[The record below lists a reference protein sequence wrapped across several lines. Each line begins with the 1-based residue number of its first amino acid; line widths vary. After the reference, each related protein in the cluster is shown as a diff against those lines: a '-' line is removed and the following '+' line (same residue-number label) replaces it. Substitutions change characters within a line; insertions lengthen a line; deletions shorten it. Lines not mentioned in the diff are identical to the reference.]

1 MEKIL
6 IAEDDADLL
15 KLFQTVLKKEGYEV
29 VPAEDGLMALR
40 YLRREYVDLII
51 SDIMMPNLDGYQ
63 LIHTLREAGQN
74 TPILVITAKDG
85 FDDMRRG
92 FSLGTDDY
100 MVKPVNVNE
109 LVLRVQALL
118 RRSRMMNERKQV
130 FGSMVLEMDTMTVTI
145 DGESQILPQKE
156 FMLLYKLLGSA
167 GKIFT
172 RQQLMD
178 EIWGADSP
186 SEVRTVDVH
195 INRLR
200 ERLRGVSDY
209 EIVTIRGLG
218 YKAVHHD
225 PAEA

>member
-1 MEKIL
+1 MERIL

-29 VPAEDGLMALR
+29 ITAEDGLMAIR
-40 YLRREYVDLII
+40 YLDREYVDLII
-51 SDIMMPNLDGYQ
+51 SDIMMPNVDGFQ
-63 LIHTLREAGQN
+63 LIRSLRDAGKK
-74 TPILVITAKDG
+74 TPILLITAKEG
-85 FDDMRRG
+85 FDDMRKG
-92 FSLGTDDY
+92 FALGTDDY
-100 MVKPVNVNE
+100 MVKPVNMNE
-109 LVLRVQALL
+109 LVLRVKALI
-118 RRSRMMNERKQV
+118 RRGQMQNERRQS
-130 FGSMVLEMDTMTVTI
+130 FGSVTLEMDTMTMLI
-145 DGESQILPQKE
+145 GEEAQILPQKE
-156 FMLLYKLLGSA
+156 FMLLYKLLNNA

-200 ERLRGVSDY
+200 ERLRAVADY

-225 PAEA
+225 QAER

>member
-1 MEKIL
+1 MERIL

-29 VPAEDGLMALR
+29 ITAEDGLMAIR
-40 YLRREYVDLII
+40 YLDREYVDLII
-51 SDIMMPNLDGYQ
+51 SDIMMPNVDGFQ
-63 LIHTLREAGQN
+63 LIRSLRDAGKK
-74 TPILVITAKDG
+74 TPILLITAKEG
-85 FDDMRRG
+85 FDDMRKG
-92 FSLGTDDY
+92 FALGTDDY
-100 MVKPVNVNE
+100 MVKPVNMNE
-109 LVLRVQALL
+109 LVLRVKALI
-118 RRSRMMNERKQV
+118 RRGQMQNERRQS
-130 FGSMVLEMDTMTVTI
+130 FGSVTLEMDTMTMLI
-145 DGESQILPQKE
+145 GEEAQILPQKE
-156 FMLLYKLLGSA
+156 FMLLYKLLNNA

-200 ERLRGVSDY
+200 ERLRAVADY

-225 PAEA
+225 PAER

>member
-1 MEKIL
+1 MDRIL

-29 VPAEDGLMALR
+29 ISAEDGLMAIR
-40 YLRREYVDLII
+40 YLDKEYVDLII
-51 SDIMMPNLDGYQ
+51 SDIMMPNIDGYQ
-63 LIHTLREAGQN
+63 LIRSLRDAGKK
-74 TPILVITAKDG
+74 TPILLITAKDG
-85 FDDMRRG
+85 FDDMRKG
-92 FSLGTDDY
+92 FALGTDDY
-100 MVKPVNVNE
+100 MVKPVNMNE
-109 LVLRVQALL
+109 LVLRVKALI
-118 RRSRMMNERKQV
+118 RRGQMQNERRQS
-130 FGSMVLEMDTMTVTI
+130 FGSVVLEMDTMTMLI
-145 DGESQILPQKE
+145 GEESQILPQKE
-156 FMLLYKLLGSA
+156 FMLLYKLLNNA